1 LHATSAATSN
11 GHYLPQSFLEVS
23 LSDLQDA
30 AARFREHL
38 IGSALERRG
47 PSLGCSMM
55 YWIYDYPSWVI
66 GLLFCGTFV
75 AFTWAGIFLTR
86 VTVHSWLHRDKRAN
100 EMVGLALSSY
110 FVLFGLL
117 LGLVAVATYQNYANV
132 GDIVTNEAS
141 SLSALYREVSSLP
154 PPIRGELQQ
163 RLREYTRYTIEEG
176 WAQQRKGIVPKGE
189 AVRSGLLVRTLM
201 DFEPSNQKE
210 QIIYEEALRQSVRR
224 NELSRQ
230 RLSNVTTGLPAV
242 LWWVVAVG
250 AAINI
255 ILIWLQDMEIHVHLI
270 LGAALA
276 CILGLVIFLIAE
288 LDNPFR
294 GEVSIGP
301 EAIVQVYENVMNPRQ
316 TGTPEQAMA
325 MLTRAVAAVQAD
337 KTKALAMFNTGEGG
351 FLDVDLYPYCFNVGD
366 GMIVADVNQPK
377 LVGQKVMDLKDATGK
392 PFGQELYKAMQK
404 PEREITDVSY
414 MFPKPG
420 SDRQLAPKVAFVT
433 RVGDLG
439 CAVGYYQSR

>member
-1 LHATSAATSN
+1 
-11 GHYLPQSFLEVS
+11 
-23 LSDLQDA
+23 
-30 AARFREHL
+30 
-38 IGSALERRG
+38 
-47 PSLGCSMM
+47 MM

-75 AFTWAGIFLTR
+75 TFTWIGIFLTR
-86 VTVHSWLHRDKRAN
+86 VTVHSWLHREKRSN

-132 GDIVTNEAS
+132 GDIVANEAS
-141 SLSALYREVSSLP
+141 SLAALYREVSSLP
-154 PPIRGELQQ
+154 DPSRSQLQQ

-189 AVRSGLLVRTLM
+189 IVRSGLLIRSLL
-201 DFEPSNQKE
+201 DFEPSNE
-210 QIIYEEALRQSVRR
+210 REEIIYGDALRQSVHR
-224 NELSRQ
+224 NELSRA

-255 ILIWLQDMEIHVHLI
+255 VLIWMQDMEVHVHMI

-276 CILGLVIFLIAE
+276 SILGLVIFLIAE

-294 GEVSIGP
+294 GQVSIGP
-301 EAIVQVYENVMNPRQ
+301 EAIVRVYEDVMKPRQ
-316 TGTPEQAMA
+316 TATPEQAMA
-325 MLTRAVAAVQAD
+325 MLTRAVAAVRAD
-337 KTKALAMFNTGEGG
+337 KTKAVAMFSTGEGG
-351 FLDVDLYPYCFNVGD
+351 FLDEDLYPYCFNIGD
-366 GMIVADVNQPK
+366 GKIVADVNQPK
-377 LVGQKVMDLKDATGK
+377 LVGQKAIDLKDATGK
-392 PFGQELYKAMQK
+392 PFGLELYKAAQK
-404 PEREITDVSY
+404 PEGEITDVSY

-420 SDRQLAPKVAFVT
+420 SEQHLVPKVAFVT
-433 RVGDLG
+433 RVGELA
-439 CAVGYYQSR
+439 CAVGYYQ